1 MNSSKSKTSKTGG
14 SKGITVSKPSKKG
27 GMLNPQLP
35 IIVGAPKVMD
45 LHANIPS
52 VNGEYRD
59 AFNSMP
65 NEGSELGYLQTYD
78 VAGGSLNSKK
88 STVGKKPSSG
98 GASSKKAP
106 TTGSNSTNK
115 ASVGGSNKKTT
126 PKGGSAKPGN
136 TKKKSP

>member
-45 LHANIPS
+45 LHAHMS
-52 VNGEYRD
+52 GE

>member
-1 MNSSKSKTSKTGG
+1 MNSSKSKTSKAGG

-27 GMLNPQLP
+27 GMLNAQLP

-45 LHANIPS
+45 LNAHMMS
-52 VNGEYRD
+52 GD

-65 NEGSELGYLQTYD
+65 SEGSELGYLQVHD
-78 VAGGSLNSKK
+78 VAGGSLSAKK
-88 STVGKKPSSG
+88 NMGKKPSSG

-106 TTGSNSTNK
+106 TTGSNTTNK
-115 ASVGGSNKKTT
+115 TLVGGSNKKTI
-126 PKGGSAKPGN
+126 PKGGSGKPGN